1 MKSTVNT
8 NFLKI
13 VSKKLNPEIE
23 GIVNKVIKNYDFDG
37 LSLVVKFYSYRSML
51 FGFSQSKKIA
61 YFKFNDIFLEEV
73 NLFEELFPVV
83 LDVAV
88 GKIEKWELTRFVDEI
103 SMKISNRGSR
113 VKYSSFS
120 PVGKVYNLTL
130 LSREFNSYLESFDI
144 NGIFWSKRSSKRKLG
159 YADMLNRVII
169 ISKILD
175 SVNVPDYVIKFIIF
189 HEILHFMFPPVRN
202 GKRSIQHGYEF
213 RDFEKK
219 CKYYKDAMD
228 FLEENDL

>member
-8 NFLKI
+8 NSLKI

-23 GIVNKVIKNYDFDG
+23 GIVNKVVKNYDFED

-88 GKIEKWELTRFVDEI
+88 GKIEKWELTRFADEI
-103 SMKISNRGSR
+103 STKVSNRRSR
-113 VKYSSFS
+113 VKYSSFT
-120 PVGKVYNLTL
+120 PVGKVYNLTH
-130 LSREFNSYLESFDI
+130 LSEEFSPYFESLSI
-144 NGIFWSKRSSKRKLG
+144 NGIFWSKHSSRKKLG
-159 YADMLNRVII
+159 SADMLNRVII

-175 SVNVPDYVIKFIIF
+175 SEDIPDYLIKFIIF
-189 HEILHFMFPPVRN
+189 HEILHFMFPPVRK
-202 GKRSIQHGYEF
+202 GKRRIQHGDEF
-213 RDFEKK
+213 RKFEKK
-219 CKYYKDAMD
+219 CKYYENAMN
-228 FLEENDL
+228 FLEENDF